1 MIIQIYGIRTVEDAR
16 MVVELGATNIGVS
29 YGKIKRTPGQVT
41 CEKARE
47 IFENVQSAA
56 TKVGLTIAEDI
67 EEISE
72 NLREVEPDIL
82 HLSGYIEAITPE
94 DIKVLKSRFPRV
106 KIMQAIPVLTN
117 VPLEDQKVME
127 YVRQYETVAD
137 LFLIDTKADHVDDI
151 GATGACHD
159 RNIDKKIIES
169 TKIPCIIAGGLDEK
183 NVAEAIRITSPYGV
197 DSFTFTNF
205 DVLPKDGSG
214 IKDPEKVKAF
224 VEAVRGA
231 C

>member
-47 IFENVQSAA
+47 IFENVQPTA

-94 DIKVLKSRFPRV
+94 AVLSQLAAAGVLPSDTTVLSFTKKEKDGEQVIDLDLSEKFGTYIKEMGSSAEYLAIGSICNTYLDVYHCA
-106 KIMQAIPVLTN
+106 KIHI
-117 VPLEDQKVME
+117 
-127 YVRQYETVAD
+127 TVNGEM
-137 LFLIDTKADHVDDI
+137 L
-151 GATGACHD
+151 ATGH
-159 RNIDKKIIES
+159 
-169 TKIPCIIAGGLDEK
+169 
-183 NVAEAIRITSPYGV
+183 AEYPGYMTRFS
-197 DSFTFTNF
+197 
-205 DVLPKDGSG
+205 
-214 IKDPEKVKAF
+214 
-224 VEAVRGA
+224 
-231 C
+231 